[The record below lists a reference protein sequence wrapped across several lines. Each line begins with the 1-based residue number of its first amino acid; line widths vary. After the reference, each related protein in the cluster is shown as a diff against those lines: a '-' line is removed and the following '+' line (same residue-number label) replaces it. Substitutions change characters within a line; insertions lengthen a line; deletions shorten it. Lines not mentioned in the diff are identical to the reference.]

1 MINNNYNCV
10 NCKNQL
16 LIREEELYCNN
27 CKSKY
32 TIHDNI
38 PVLLKANLDSFKES
52 EANFHNKEAE
62 NFSNKNR
69 KYSYRVSKYHD
80 DYLSEFKYLPKGSSV
95 LEIGCGG
102 GIESLRLSELGM
114 KIYVSDISVGMVKK
128 AKSLLTNSSQD
139 NSINFLVCDAEEL
152 PFGDNSVDSILI
164 VASLHHLPNP
174 DIFFQEARRVLKP
187 DGLMVVGFEPNRWPY
202 YTVYPF
208 MRFIGKFIK
217 KTSKREDDVSIG
229 DIETEGF
236 LKKDFEMFIS
246 SHEFVK
252 IRVQRIWYIN
262 GFVHTALA
270 RLNKDRSPDKLI
282 DLPEFLQKLLV
293 GIDEIISFVP
303 LINVF
308 CWHWNVIMRK
318 KNVDEKS

>member
-1 MINNNYNCV
+1 MMSNNYICV
-10 NCKNQL
+10 TCKNQL
-16 LIREEELYCNN
+16 VILDQELICNG
-27 CKSKY
+27 CQSKFL
-32 TIHDNI
+32 IDNSI
-38 PVLLKANLDSFKES
+38 PVLLKSNLDSFKES
-52 EANFHNKEAE
+52 EANFHDKEAE

-69 KYSYRVSKYHD
+69 KYSFRVSKYHD
-80 DYLSEFKYLPKGSSV
+80 DYLSEFNYLNKGSSV

-114 KIYVSDISVGMVKK
+114 NIYVSDISVGMVKK
-128 AKSLLTNSSQD
+128 AKSVLTNTKE
-139 NSINFLVCDAEEL
+139 NNLINFLVCDAEEL
-152 PFGDNSVDSILI
+152 PFGDNSIDSILI

-174 DIFFQEARRVLKP
+174 KAFFLEADRVLKP
-187 DGLMVVGFEPNRWPY
+187 NGLLVIGFEPNRWPY

-236 LKKDFEMFIS
+236 LKRDFDKFITFND
-246 SHEFVK
+246 FVK

-270 RLNKDRSPDKLI
+270 RLNKDRSPDRLI
-282 DLPEFLQKLLV
+282 DLPHFIQKIIV
-293 GIDEIISFVP
+293 TIDEIISFVP
-303 LINVF
+303 GINF
-308 CWHWNVIMRK
+308 YCWHWNVIMRK
-318 KNVDEKS
+318 KQ

>member
-10 NCKNQL
+10 TCKNQL
-16 LIREEELYCNN
+16 VILGDKLICYS
-27 CKSKY
+27 CKSEFF
-32 TIHDNI
+32 IDDNI
-38 PVLLKANLDSFKES
+38 PILLKAHLDSFKES

-69 KYSYRVSKYHD
+69 KYSFRVSKYHD

-128 AKSLLTNSSQD
+128 AKSVLTNSSEI
-139 NSINFLVCDAEEL
+139 NVINFLVCDAEEL

-174 DIFFQEARRVLKP
+174 DIFFLEARRVLKP
-187 DGLMVVGFEPNRWPY
+187 NGLLVIGFEPNRWPY

-236 LKKDFEMFIS
+236 LKKDFERFITFNDF
-246 SHEFVK
+246 EK

-270 RLNKDRSPDKLI
+270 RLNKNRSPEMLI
-282 DLPEFLQKLLV
+282 DLPHFIQKFIV
-293 GIDEIISFVP
+293 AIDEIISFVP

-318 KNVDEKS
+318 KL